1 MKISLLEARDQIRR
15 LEDEIKILLESNS
28 DINSQ
33 LARMVDSTNS
43 VAELTESLTIK
54 AEESKALQ
62 LELTKTVERERLL
75 RQFMVI
81 SWVGFAAL
89 TAVIVTMVKK

>member
-43 VAELTESLTIK
+43 VAELTESLTIE

-89 TAVIVTMVKK
+89 TAIIVTMVKK